1 MGLAGKALLL
11 GGVAALLYFERKY
24 PLRASVEPGPRRIM
38 RNLATGALTAAIVSA
53 VERPV
58 VNRISR
64 LAEQRGWGIVA
75 ALPVSLPMKT
85 AVAIALMDYT
95 LYWWHVLLHRI
106 PPLWRL
112 HVPHHVDRDL
122 DMSTGVRFHFGE
134 FLASVPWRC
143 AQVIAIGVGPRALA
157 VWQKLTLAEVLFHH
171 SNVRLPR
178 GVERVLSLFVVTP
191 RLHGIHH
198 SVARDERDS
207 NFSSG
212 LTLWDRAHRTACF
225 ELDRDQV
232 TIGLPGHQ
240 RPEAATFV
248 KTLASPFVDVGSD
261 RTIEL
266 SRYSRNKSQACA
278 CSPTCNT
285 SHLSK
290 GATR

>member
-1 MGLAGKALLL
+1 VGLVGKALLL
-11 GGVAALLYFERKY
+11 GGLAALLYLERKH
-24 PLRASVEPGPRRIM
+24 PLRPSVEPGPRRIV
-38 RNLATGALTAAIVSA
+38 RNLATGALTAVVVSA

-58 VNRISR
+58 VNRIST

-95 LYWWHVLLHRI
+95 LYWWHVLLHRV
-106 PPLWRL
+106 PALWRL
-112 HVPHHVDRDL
+112 HVPHHIDRDL
-122 DMSTGVRFHFGE
+122 DTSTGVRFHFGE
-134 FLASVPWRC
+134 FLASIPWRC

-178 GVERVLSLFVVTP
+178 TLESALSLFVVTP

-198 SVARDERDS
+198 SVARHERDS

-212 LTLWDRAHRTACF
+212 LTVWDRLHGSARF

-232 TIGLPGHQ
+232 TIGLPDHQ

-248 KTLASPFVDVGSD
+248 KTLASPFVNVGAD
-261 RTIEL
+261 RSMEL
-266 SRYSRNKSQACA
+266 SRARYF
-278 CSPTCNT
+278 TE
-285 SHLSK
+285 
-290 GATR
+290 